1 MKQTMSDLSILQRV
15 YLGFAILVA
24 VMVASS
30 LLTFRSQGTLGDA
43 LDQVTQQSMPLVIA
57 SSQTQISLLSA
68 NKWLTDVLTEQDSKL
83 IPAEVAELQ
92 QAKAQVDKTL
102 ATLKQQAASHPELQE
117 QMAALEQLAGDYL
130 KLTDTLPAEHE
141 ALLARLHKVNL
152 AKGQFQVSLP
162 QFKKNLG
169 DMMVSIDDSFIKML
183 SETLTTKLSAIELST
198 MDALNQSIPAPIEGA
213 LKRNKMQIEGFNSTI
228 KDLQNELANFDNDM
242 GHYVH
247 GFVRDTT
254 GSDGV
259 LAQYLTLMREQERM
273 RSQSRQASALIVEIQ
288 GKLEQITAQS
298 QQLMNRSILASEQV
312 QRQSTLTQG
321 ASIGVAILIAILVAY
336 TLGKAI
342 RRPLKEL
349 LRVLNEVTG
358 GDMTQRIGFRS
369 NNEFGQ
375 LGKQVNLLIEQMGE
389 VLTQLSQASAQLN
402 DAAHGNRHTTESV
415 RADLEKQRQETASV
429 AAAMTQME
437 ASVREVAQAANQTLE
452 RVMDVE
458 KASETGRK
466 VMAGNITTT
475 HQLAGKLQQTG
486 KVIGD
491 VNAMSGQIG
500 NILDVI
506 RGIAEQTN
514 LLALNAAIEAARAGE
529 QGRGFAVVADE
540 VRSLAGRT
548 AQSTS
553 EIQTMIE
560 NLQQGVAKA
569 VAVMQECSRE
579 MDSCM
584 DQSSHANNAM
594 EEVQGIVVL
603 ISDMS
608 SQIASAAEQ
617 QQATSADIATN
628 LNRISDISDLNY
640 QGIERV
646 AETSQQ
652 LDALA
657 EQQEELVKRF
667 RLSA

>member
-24 VMVASS
+24 VMVASAV
-30 LLTFRSQGTLGDA
+30 LTFRGQNELGSA
-43 LDQVTQQSMPLVIA
+43 LHQVTQESMPLVLA

-68 NKWLTDVLTEQDSKL
+68 NKWLTDVLTEQDIKRL
-83 IPAEVAELQ
+83 PEEVAELQ
-92 QAKAQVDKTL
+92 QAKGQVDKML
-102 ATLKQQAASHPELQE
+102 ASLKQQLAPHPQLQGDM
-117 QMAALEQLAGDYL
+117 QALGKLVDDYL
-130 KLTDTLPAEHE
+130 QLTQTLPGEHE
-141 ALLARLHKVNL
+141 ALLTRLHKVNL

-169 DMMVSIDDSFIKML
+169 DMMVTVDDSFIKML

-228 KDLQNELANFDNDM
+228 KDLQGELKDFDNNM

-254 GSDGV
+254 GNDGV
-259 LAQYLTLMREQERM
+259 LSQYLALMKQQQAMRE
-273 RSQSRQASALIVEIQ
+273 RSKEASQLILGIQ
-288 GKLEQITAQS
+288 NKLEGITAQS
-298 QQLMNRSILASEQV
+298 QQLMNASIKASDRV
-312 QRQSTLTQG
+312 QTQSTLTQG
-321 ASIGVAILIAILVAY
+321 ISIVIAIVVAILVAF

-342 RRPLKEL
+342 RVPLKEL
-349 LRVLNEVTG
+349 LRVLTEVTQ
-358 GDMTQRIGFRS
+358 GDMTQRVGFKS
-369 NNEFGQ
+369 QNEFGQ
-375 LGKQVNLLIEQMGE
+375 IGGQINLLIQQMGD
-389 VLTQLSQASAQLN
+389 VLRQLSQASNQLN
-402 DAAHGNRHTTESV
+402 SAAHDNRHTTESV

-452 RVMDVE
+452 RVQDVE
-458 KASETGRK
+458 KASEMGRK

-491 VNAMSGQIG
+491 VSAMSGQIG

-540 VRSLAGRT
+540 VRNLAGRT

-560 NLQQGVAKA
+560 NLQQGVARA
-569 VAVMQECSRE
+569 VNVMQECSRE
-579 MDSCM
+579 MDSCV
-584 DQSSHANNAM
+584 DQSSQANNAM

-652 LDALA
+652 LDTLA
-657 EQQEELVKRF
+657 EQQEGLVQRF

>member
-24 VMVASS
+24 VMVASAV
-30 LLTFRSQGTLGDA
+30 LTFRGQSELNDA
-43 LDQVTQQSMPLVIA
+43 LDQVTQESMPLVIA

-68 NKWLTDVLTEQDSKL
+68 NKWLTDVLTEQDPKQL
-83 IPAEVAELQ
+83 PAEVAELQ
-92 QAKAQVDKTL
+92 QAKGQVDKMLTTL
-102 ATLKQQAASHPELQE
+102 RQQVAAHPELQGE
-117 QMAALEQLAGDYL
+117 MTALGKLVADYL
-130 KLTDTLPAEHE
+130 QLTQTLPTEHE
-141 ALLARLHKVNL
+141 ALLTRLHKVNQ

-169 DMMVSIDDSFIKML
+169 DMMVTVDDSFIKML

-198 MDALNQSIPAPIEGA
+198 MDALNQSIPAPIEAA

-228 KDLQNELANFDNDM
+228 KDLQGELKDFDNNM

-254 GSDGV
+254 ANEGV
-259 LAQYLTLMREQERM
+259 LAQYLALMKQQQTMREQ
-273 RSQSRQASALIVEIQ
+273 SKQASQLIVSIQ
-288 GKLEQITAQS
+288 NKLEGITAQS
-298 QQLMNRSILASEQV
+298 QQLMNASIQASDRV
-312 QRQSTLTQG
+312 QTQSTLTQG
-321 ASIGVAILIAILVAY
+321 ISIAIAIFVAILVAF

-349 LRVLNEVTG
+349 LRVLTEVTQ
-358 GDMTQRIGFRS
+358 GDMTQRVGFKS
-369 NNEFGQ
+369 QNEFGQ
-375 LGKQVNLLIEQMGE
+375 LGSQINLLIQQMGD
-389 VLTQLSQASAQLN
+389 VLRQLSQASTQLN
-402 DAAHGNRHTTESV
+402 SAAHDNRHTTESV

-452 RVMDVE
+452 RVQDVE
-458 KASETGRK
+458 KASEMGRK

-491 VNAMSGQIG
+491 VSAMSGQIG

-540 VRSLAGRT
+540 VRKLAGNTQQAVQNTQELIEKIRHSS
-548 AQSTS
+548 ANAVNAIQQS
-553 EIQTMIE
+553 
-560 NLQQGVAKA
+560 QQLTHQA
-569 VAVMQECSRE
+569 VGEADLAEAAL
-579 MDSCM
+579 DSIF
-584 DQSSHANNAM
+584 QAIATIN
-594 EEVQGIVVL
+594 
-603 ISDMS
+603 DMTY
-608 SQIASAAEQ
+608 QIASAAEEQ
-617 QQATSADIATN
+617 SSVSETVSGNLSKTNALANDIAQDATN
-628 LNRISDISDLNY
+628 TAKASQALR
-640 QGIERV
+640 QAAERL
-646 AETSQQ
+646 QQ
-652 LDALA
+652 LLG
-657 EQQEELVKRF
+657 QF
-667 RLSA
+667 RLS